1 MDGGDLE
8 SGDGL
13 FGGERGVSAL
23 LCASAGVA
31 ASGDGKSA
39 LCQRFSG
46 NFARGFGGCAASVAL
61 TSFDF
66 CEFDE

>member
-13 FGGERGVSAL
+13 FEGERGVSAL
-23 LCASAGVA
+23 LCASGGVE

-39 LCQRFSG
+39 LSQRFSG
-46 NFARGFGGCAASVAL
+46 NTA
-61 TSFDF
+61 
-66 CEFDE
+66 

>member
-23 LCASAGVA
+23 LCASDGIE
-31 ASGDGKSA
+31 ASGDGESA
-39 LCQRFSG
+39 VCQWVSG
-46 NFARGFGGCAASVAL
+46 NTA
-61 TSFDF
+61 
-66 CEFDE
+66 

>member
-13 FGGERGVSAL
+13 FGGERGLSAL
-23 LCASAGVA
+23 LCASACVT

-46 NFARGFGGCAASVAL
+46 NFARGFGGCAASVAFA
-61 TSFDF
+61 SCGV